1 MARSHGGFSAK
12 TNRWPNDCHAGGRR
26 SFREKLAVAD
36 RPTKVKRLFVIVMA
50 LFLPTAGMECGYLV
64 DRIAP
69 TIESCAPI
77 QAAYFF
83 R

>member
-1 MARSHGGFSAK
+1 MARSHGGSSAK

-50 LFLPTAGMECGYLV
+50 
-64 DRIAP
+64 
-69 TIESCAPI
+69 
-77 QAAYFF
+77 
-83 R
+83 